1 MFQVP
6 MSSDMMTRMLGF
18 FAPAITASNG
28 PSGLRINLAF
38 RLWRPFSIGIQ
49 GAALNIIIFADPVNA
64 LVGRP
69 PARGLPLIESTTE
82 RSGITPGVWQRPL
95 YPKER
100 TLQEGFSPVGVRRQ
114 CAESLVVELTYGPE
128 RGGTFAKRSPS
139 PSAIVGWARIAS
151 RSFG

>member
-18 FAPAITASNG
+18 FVPAITASNG

-82 RSGITPGVWQRPL
+82 RSGITPGV
-95 YPKER
+95 
-100 TLQEGFSPVGVRRQ
+100 
-114 CAESLVVELTYGPE
+114 
-128 RGGTFAKRSPS
+128 
-139 PSAIVGWARIAS
+139 
-151 RSFG
+151 